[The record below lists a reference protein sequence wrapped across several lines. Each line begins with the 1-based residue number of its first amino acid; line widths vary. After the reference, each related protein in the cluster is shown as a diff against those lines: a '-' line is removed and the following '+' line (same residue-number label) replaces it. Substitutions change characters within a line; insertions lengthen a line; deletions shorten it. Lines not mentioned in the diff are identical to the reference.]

1 MMSSRYAFQRLEFNG
16 QWSDSSTPP
25 AYIRAS
31 PTGLAAVS
39 AGQSRETELEAAVSV
54 GQSRETELEA
64 AVCHSGSVGGA
75 VSLKGSESRA

>member
-1 MMSSRYAFQRLEFNG
+1 MISTRYAFQRLEVKG
-16 QWSDSSTPP
+16 QGSDSSTPP

-39 AGQSRETELEAAVSV
+39 VGQSRETELEAVSV